1 MLMFFQHYYPGKHQS
16 LPPLMVGSKNLTF
29 TTLPSVAK
37 KGLVPLLLRNKGVT
51 THP

>member
-1 MLMFFQHYYPGKHQS
+1 MGRTVVFSKG